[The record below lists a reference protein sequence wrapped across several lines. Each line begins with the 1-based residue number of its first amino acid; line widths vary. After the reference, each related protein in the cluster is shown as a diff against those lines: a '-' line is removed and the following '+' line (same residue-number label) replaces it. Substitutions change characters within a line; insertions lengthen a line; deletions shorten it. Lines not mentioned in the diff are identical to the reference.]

1 MQIKFLIA
9 IFALMVQ
16 GCALVGGSVIPDET
30 RVVDGPAL
38 SLPPDFELKPPS
50 ELSKKDN
57 GYKAAEKARGV
68 LLGSQL
74 TNVRAD
80 DESWLINKAGQADS
94 DIRAQLEAEEVAKE
108 KTAKEG
114 WLSKM
119 WGSTEESVPEE

>member
-1 MQIKFLIA
+1 
-9 IFALMVQ
+9 
-16 GCALVGGSVIPDET
+16 
-30 RVVDGPAL
+30 
-38 SLPPDFELKPPS
+38 
-50 ELSKKDN
+50 
-57 GYKAAEKARGV
+57 
-68 LLGSQL
+68 L